1 MVDDRTLAAVLS
13 EFARTLITDFPIQS
27 ILDHLVDRIVDVLDI
42 TGAGVTLIAP
52 GAAPRYVAAS
62 DAAALDF
69 ERLQTELQQ
78 GPCLAAYASREPVS
92 VPDLANDDRFPLFTS
107 AALEQGMAAV
117 FAFPLRHGD
126 ECLGALDLY
135 RDVAGQLDDDDLR
148 AAQTLADVVAAY
160 LLNAQLRQHA
170 QEQSDRFR
178 TRSLHDALTGL
189 PNRVLLQQRIEHAAE
204 RAQRSHTRVAVLFA
218 DLDGF
223 KEVNDTHGHPAGD
236 QLLIAVARRLSAVL
250 RPGDT
255 LARVSGDEFVILCED
270 LADVADADRLAARV
284 HHSFADPFNLA
295 GAHIAVTASVGIAYA
310 GPGETVTDQLVAKA
324 DVAMYRAKRAGRG
337 HHKVIDLHDVPR
349 ADRRAATSRPG
360 GQPPRDITA

>member
-1 MVDDRTLAAVLS
+1 VVDDRTLALVLS

-27 ILDHLVDRIVDVLDI
+27 ILDHLVDRIVDVLAV
-42 TGAGVTLIAP
+42 TGAGVTLISP
-52 GAAPRYVAAS
+52 GAAPHYVAAS

-69 ERLQTELQQ
+69 ERLQTEVEQ
-78 GPCLAAYASREPVS
+78 GPCLAAFTAREAVS
-92 VPDLANDDRFPLFTS
+92 VPDLAHDDRFPLFAP

-135 RDVAGQLDDDDLR
+135 RDVAGELDRDDLQ

-160 LLNAQLRQHA
+160 LLNAQLRQEA

-178 TRSLHDALTGL
+178 TGSLHDALTGL
-189 PNRVLLQQRIEHAAE
+189 PNRTLLQQRIEHAAE

-218 DLDGF
+218 DLDRF
-223 KEVNDTHGHPAGD
+223 KQVNDTHGHAAGD
-236 QLLIAVARRLSAVL
+236 ELLIAVARRLSAVL

-284 HHSFADPFNLA
+284 HHAFTDPFDVA
-295 GAHIAVTASVGIAYA
+295 GAHTTLSASVGIAYT
-310 GPGETVTDQLVAKA
+310 GPGETVTNQLVANA
-324 DVAMYRAKRAGRG
+324 DIAMYRAKRAGRSNQQI
-337 HHKVIDLHDVPR
+337 IDLLDAPP
-349 ADRRAATSRPG
+349 ADRQSTPHRPTVL
-360 GQPPRDITA
+360 PPNDIPA